1 MLHRGR
7 SGNFELADRGEYI
20 VDCVLKTDRRTRR
33 LAVVERVPMT
43 QEAYNKRMEE
53 VEELENVV
61 MPQIAE
67 DIALARAEG
76 DLKENAEYHAQRE
89 KQGMVQAKINE
100 LKGRL
105 SRAQIVDTSQ
115 INTDEIA
122 FGAKVTV
129 VDTDIDDEEV
139 ITLVGDGDEDYDSG
153 KYLITSPI
161 GRGLLGKKIGDIADI
176 DVPKGSLQF
185 KILNIEYPELG

>member
-1 MLHRGR
+1 M
-7 SGNFELADRGEYI
+7 
-20 VDCVLKTDRRTRR
+20 
-33 LAVVERVPMT
+33 VERVPMT

-61 MPQIAE
+61 MPKIAE

-100 LKGRL
+100 IKGRL
-105 SRAQIVDTSQ
+105 SRAQIVDPSQ
-115 INTDEIA
+115 INTEEIA
-122 FGAKVTV
+122 FGAQVTV
-129 VDTDIDDEEV
+129 VDTDIDDEEI

-161 GRGLLGKKIGDIADI
+161 GRGLLGKKVGDVADI
-176 DVPKGSLQF
+176 DVPKGKLQF
-185 KILNIEYPELG
+185 KVMKIEYPGLG